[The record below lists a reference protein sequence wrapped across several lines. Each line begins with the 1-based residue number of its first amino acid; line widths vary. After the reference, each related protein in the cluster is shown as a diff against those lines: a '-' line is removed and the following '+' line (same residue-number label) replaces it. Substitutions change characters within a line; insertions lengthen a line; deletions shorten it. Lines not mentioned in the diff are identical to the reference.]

1 MLVPL
6 TIAAMLGGSSL
17 ASAATK
23 GAAKEQPKS
32 MEQMGMHHGMM
43 RSMMHDDTMGMSE
56 CERVMSAATTPQ
68 LPADNEQLQLQ
79 MQAEMMR
86 KMGQIIATYADEIK
100 EEREKTP

>member
-1 MLVPL
+1 
-6 TIAAMLGGSSL
+6 
-17 ASAATK
+17 
-23 GAAKEQPKS
+23 
-32 MEQMGMHHGMM
+32 
-43 RSMMHDDTMGMSE
+43 
-56 CERVMSAATTPQ
+56 MSAATTPQ